1 MTEQVQSISL
11 YRHAGAKALIQPC
24 SESSAAALFTCNEY
38 NKHLVQASA
47 TQRGGGLRLKFLTS
61 SSIWR
66 DLYEASVLSHR
77 MFLDIVLAMQRKN
90 MQYLCCA
97 DLNLRGVAAGTH
109 FFQRV
114 PPGTMGRQE
123 LACLQL
129 ANVDKI
135 RIVQLPISER
145 KGLSQTISKDWPY
158 SVTRQDKYGLE
169 VYKLGNRPWAT
180 METSQHAG
188 NVAARKL
195 LIQILANMDR
205 NGWSRVVPFN
215 CTTSDRNVDS
225 LLFYRNDSTP
235 VSVHREFCAVSLERS
250 HKIRLIGGTDETTQA
265 TFAGAVSRG
274 WGKRVKEANRF
285 SDSMQIKL
293 LGHPWKPQTTPEHIA
308 SAKLVCG
315 VLQSLWQ
322 LGWRW
327 HCAVDLSVSIADKST
342 FFLSRPRGGSQCED
356 FGRGLVGCVQ
366 PKGRGEVNLVSV
378 PPSALN
384 QVVQNIQ
391 KARWNVPL
399 LKVERHCSD
408 SATIHF
414 GSQELHRSQRTDE
427 KLNTAEVYTELL
439 RVVASAREGTTMLGT
454 GDISANFHSHTDA
467 NGHTT
472 SYSLDTDAFFL
483 WFPV

>member
-24 SESSAAALFTCNEY
+24 RESSASALFSSNEY
-38 NKHLVQASA
+38 SKHLVQASA

-66 DLYEASVLSHR
+66 DQYEASVLSHR

-114 PPGTMGRQE
+114 PPGAMETQE

-135 RIVQLPISER
+135 RIVQLPTSER
-145 KGLSQTISKDWPY
+145 QGLRQTISKDWPY

-169 VYKLGNRPWAT
+169 VYKLGNRPWAA
-180 METSQHAG
+180 METSQHAA

-215 CTTSDRNVDS
+215 CTTSDRDVDS
-225 LLFYRNDSTP
+225 LLFYRNHSAP

-250 HKIRLIGGTDETTQA
+250 HKIRLIGATDETTRA
-265 TFAGAVSRG
+265 TFASAVSRG
-274 WGKRVKEANRF
+274 WDNRVKETNIF

-293 LGHPWKPQTTPEHIA
+293 LGHPWKPQTTPENIA

-315 VLQSLWQ
+315 VLQGLWQ

-342 FFLSRPRGGSQCED
+342 FFLSRHRGGSQSCD
-356 FGRGLVGCVQ
+356 FGEGLVGCVQ
-366 PKGRGEVNLVSV
+366 PKGKGKVNLVSV
-378 PPSALN
+378 PPSTLN
-384 QVVQNIQ
+384 RVVQNIQ
-391 KARWNVPL
+391 KARWSVPL
-399 LKVERHCSD
+399 LQVERHCSD

-414 GSQELHRSQRTDE
+414 GCQELHRSQRTDE

-439 RVVASAREGTTMLGT
+439 RVVASAREGTTMLGA
-454 GDISANFHSHTDA
+454 GDISANFHTHSDG
-467 NGHTT
+467 NGGTT

-483 WFPV
+483 WFPI